1 MTEADAGLPETTE
14 QALSLSKERLD
25 AQAAKP
31 STPKAAPVAPEQP
44 SKAQAATGAE
54 AEETKPTGQSTPNAV
69 DFSYIA
75 DPDLRAA
82 LEKANL
88 PDTATKSLKGWV
100 ADYTKKS
107 QAASANERKAQ
118 AWEAAESLPG
128 FKAAMAALVAKAET
142 PEVVAEPEVDLT
154 QADNKTIWAAIRA
167 EAKKMARA
175 EAESMVNERVFE
187 PVTNQ
192 QKIVA
197 EAKGLFS
204 EWKDRVDEATF
215 RATWDATRTHYGDEA
230 FTPQNVKVLFEPF
243 LNAAA
248 VSAELAVLKGKRT
261 KDSEAALKAI
271 SPAGG
276 GSIATRGADAPK
288 AKPDGK
294 RETARQAT
302 KAELLERFGW
312 SESDLEAAARPGF

>member
-14 QALSLSKERLD
+14 GALSLSKARLD
-25 AQAAKP
+25 AQAPKP
-31 STPKAAPVAPEQP
+31 ATPKAPPVAPEQP

-54 AEETKPTGQSTPNAV
+54 ADGTKPAGQSTPNAV

-75 DPDLRAA
+75 DPELRAA

-128 FKAAMAALVAKAET
+128 FKAAMAALVAKTEA
-142 PEVVAEPEVDLT
+142 PEVVDEPEVDLT
-154 QADNKTIWAAIRA
+154 QADNKTIWAAVRA
-167 EAKKMARA
+167 EAKKIARA
-175 EAESMVNERVFE
+175 EAGSLVQERVFE
-187 PVTNQ
+187 PVTSQ

-197 EAKGLFS
+197 EVVGMFP
-204 EWKDRVDEATF
+204 EWQDRLDKETFRLTWDEA
-215 RATWDATRTHYGDEA
+215 RAHYGDEA
-230 FTPQNVKVLFEPF
+230 FTPQNVPVLFKPF
-243 LNAAA
+243 LERAA

-294 RETARQAT
+294 RETAREAT
-302 KAELLERFGW
+302 KAELLARFGW